1 MRTLKCRVISG
12 YRASR
17 RLWND
22 LGALPGACASAAAD
36 PRKGP
41 GCVAIYSCPSVMG
54 PCLRPLW
61 AESGCGLPGS
71 VWGAA
76 SALGSAE
83 HPRWPPLQARGGAS
97 AAAADLPAVTRP
109 CRSPWS
115 PPASGGYVPPL
126 GLSFLESILPVE
138 MRGPGSLCP
147 SLPSTLA
154 SGSFSRTESWLSS
167 GCPGP
172 LGKTGIL
179 WLLSSGH

>member
-41 GCVAIYSCPSVMG
+41 GCVAIYSCPSVIG

-83 HPRWPPLQARGGAS
+83 HPRWPPLQAHGGAS

-109 CRSPWS
+109 CRSPGHHLLLAVMCHRLVLAFWS
-115 PPASGGYVPPL
+115 PS
-126 GLSFLESILPVE
+126 
-138 MRGPGSLCP
+138 SLLRCGDLVHCP